1 MAFANSAE
9 ADLVV
14 SLHVDGDDDPE
25 CNGLATYYFGT
36 VPEGQE
42 HGEGQ
47 GRGRRSTLGARLADL
62 VQREIVARTD
72 LLDCRIHPKTWDL
85 LRGTRMP
92 AVRIEVGYLTN
103 PRDAARLASAEFRDS
118 VAEGVIAAVQRL
130 YLPAD
135 ADVTTGSMLIPAFD

>member
-1 MAFANSAE
+1 MTERAAFANSTG
-9 ADLVV
+9 ADVV
-14 SLHVDGDDDPE
+14 ISLHVDACEDARA
-25 CNGLATYYFGT
+25 NGVATYYFGAT
-36 VPEGQE
+36 VNG
-42 HGEGQ
+42 HSAAGERFAG
-47 GRGRRSTLGARLADL
+47 L

-72 LLDCRIHPKTWDL
+72 LLDCRTHPKTWEL

-118 VAEGVIAAVQRL
+118 VAEGVVAAVQRL

-135 ADVTTGSMLIPAFD
+135 ADVTTGSMSIPAFD